1 MRETR
6 HSPRSQKSKSSN
18 KINTSLPSQQVWAAI
33 NIFHS
38 LLHKTMSH
46 RLPIR
51 LACIPTPHIIFS
63 RRSSTLSFIISGG
76 SSIICRS
83 FSKTTGG
90 SVVGRP
96 TLANYQRNCDPPLEW
111 NDQSTILGIRS
122 SSSSSA
128 HAYSNNK
135 SKQKQTHYQQ
145 QPQQP
150 RGKYLD
156 MKECNSIEE
165 LCDMTYPRLRELN
178 PRNLSSF
185 WTKVSQLVASG
196 SSSKYQRNEQVI
208 IAGQKQQQKLKEK
221 LEAIFIKT
229 NETMMTFEPRD
240 LTQTALGFA
249 KIAREVAGNH
259 NHTTTKNNYFRG
271 VGLIGLHHELLHDI
285 FIGNNL
291 DDRRKEIIFQSIAD
305 AAMPNLW
312 YFEPRFLSNLAYAN
326 AIAGSV
332 PKEVSEVDGRT
343 MTTTLFDRIAEV
355 STPLLAEFNP
365 QDLSNIVWAYE
376 KVGAT
381 TYPFFDEISNSILA
395 RDDLDKFP
403 PQALS
408 NILLAFAK
416 VKESN
421 NSANKSDGET
431 NHHHHHHHYHHPKLL
446 FEKVADHIVTA
457 YDSLDEFTPQ
467 ALANILWAYA
477 TVHEC
482 SPALFDTVANHI
494 LVHRNSNNSQFF
506 IKSFKAQELCNIV
519 WAYASTSNRQ
529 PILFSKV
536 ADHILSLDN
545 LQSFNAQNC
554 GNILWAYSTANMNH
568 QELFERVAAHV
579 MRNIDFK
586 SLDESTQYNLLRASE
601 KAQRVVRGKNALG
614 GKKK

>member
-1 MRETR
+1 M
-6 HSPRSQKSKSSN
+6 
-18 KINTSLPSQQVWAAI
+18 
-33 NIFHS
+33 
-38 LLHKTMSH
+38 
-46 RLPIR
+46 
-51 LACIPTPHIIFS
+51 
-63 RRSSTLSFIISGG
+63 
-76 SSIICRS
+76 CRS
-83 FSKTTGG
+83 FSKTIGG

-96 TLANYQRNCDPPLEW
+96 TLEW
-111 NDQSTILGIRS
+111 

-135 SKQKQTHYQQ
+135 SKHQQTHYQRKQ
-145 QPQQP
+145 QQP

-165 LCDMTYPRLRELN
+165 LCEMAYPRLRELN

-185 WTKVSQLVASG
+185 WTKVSQLVASS
-196 SSSKYQRNEQVI
+196 SSSKYPRNEQII

-229 NETMMTFEPRD
+229 TDTMMTFEPRD

-259 NHTTTKNNYFRG
+259 NHTTTTNNNFRG
-271 VGLIGLHHELLHDI
+271 AGLIGLHHEMLHDI
-285 FIGNNL
+285 FIGQNL
-291 DDRRKEIIFQSIAD
+291 DDHRKEIVFQSIAD

-332 PKEVSEVDGRT
+332 PKVVSEVDGRT

-381 TYPFFDEISNSILA
+381 TYPLFDEVSNSILA

-421 NSANKSDGET
+421 NSTNKSDGET
-431 NHHHHHHHYHHPKLL
+431 NHHHRYHHPKLL

-477 TVHEC
+477 TVQEC

-494 LVHRNSNNSQFF
+494 LVHRNSNNSQYFM
-506 IKSFKAQELCNIV
+506 KSFKAQELSNIV

-586 SLDESTQYNLLRASE
+586 SLDERTQYNLLRASE

-614 GKKK
+614 GKK